1 MPSQKASNLVYHVFP
16 GKQGKDTKKPKI
28 VKNFFDIFSLLN
40 FSPEIRNFPKIRAL
54 MKEAELFGNP
64 LAQKRCGLFDER
76 YLIRCIEMLDG
87 EITVVIARF

>member
-40 FSPEIRNFPKIRAL
+40 FSQEIRNFPKIRAL
-54 MKEAELFGNP
+54 MKEVELFGNP

-76 YLIRCIEMLDG
+76 
-87 EITVVIARF
+87 

>member
-16 GKQGKDTKKPKI
+16 GKQGKDTKKLKI

-40 FSPEIRNFPKIRAL
+40 FSPAIRNFPKIRAL

-76 YLIRCIEMLDG
+76 
-87 EITVVIARF
+87 

>member
-16 GKQGKDTKKPKI
+16 GKQGKDTKKLKI

-54 MKEAELFGNP
+54 MKGRNYSEDLVKA
-64 LAQKRCGLFDER
+64 
-76 YLIRCIEMLDG
+76 
-87 EITVVIARF
+87 VVNNIKVKCADVYPDIPIDVLY